1 MEKIEK
7 QKLADKIKK
16 VLEIKKNI
24 LFEDLNNQNIL
35 AWDSLKTL
43 TLIMVIEEEYNISI
57 NVNEI
62 ERFNSFNEIH
72 KLLDNKLNS

>member
-1 MEKIEK
+1 
-7 QKLADKIKK
+7 
-16 VLEIKKNI
+16 

-35 AWDSLKTL
+35 AWDSLAKL

-57 NVNEI
+57 NVNEM

-72 KLLDNKLNS
+72 KLLENKLNS

>member
-16 VLEIKKNI
+16 VLKIKKNI

-35 AWDSLKTL
+35 AWDSLAKL

-57 NVNEI
+57 NVNEM

-72 KLLDNKLNS
+72 KLLENKLNS

>member
-16 VLEIKKNI
+16 VLKIKKNI

-35 AWDSLKTL
+35 AWDSLAKL

-57 NVNEI
+57 NANEI

-72 KLLDNKLNS
+72 KLLENKLNS